1 MLLRGLLLLPRARR
15 WMRDTIDAAR
25 PQSMSIAE
33 CGFDHLPGIFS
44 RDLLA
49 RVRIVEVD
57 QVPQPPLERWG
68 LAGEA
73 LLARDAAGITLDQMI
88 FVKSGLQHDESLA
101 FHELVHAIQW
111 STLGINRFLALYGL
125 VLLEHGYAEHPLEA
139 MAYHLQAIFDEG
151 SPLPNVE
158 AVVARRTQ
166 EAFASFRARSLGH
179 RLALSLL
186 PSPRRR
192 GAW

>member
-15 WMRDTIDAAR
+15 WMRETIDAAR
-25 PQSMSIAE
+25 PHSMSIAE
-33 CGFDHLPGIFS
+33 CGFDHLPGVLS

-49 RVRIVEVD
+49 HVRIVAVD
-57 QVPQPPLERWG
+57 EVPQPPLERWG

-73 LLARDAAGITLDQMI
+73 LLVSDAAGITLDQMI
-88 FVKSGLQHDESLA
+88 FVKSGLQRDESLV
-101 FHELVHAIQW
+101 FHELVHAVQW
-111 STLGINRFLALYGL
+111 RTLGVNRFLALYGL
-125 VLLEHGYAEHPLEA
+125 LLLEHGYVDHPLEA

-166 EAFASFRARSLGH
+166 EAFASFRARSLAH
-179 RLALSLL
+179 RVALALL
-186 PSPRRR
+186 PSARRR

>member
-1 MLLRGLLLLPRARR
+1 MLLRGLVLLPRARR
-15 WMRDTIDAAR
+15 WMRETIAAAR
-25 PQSMSIAE
+25 PQSMSVAE
-33 CGFDHLPGIFS
+33 GRFDRLAGTFS
-44 RDLLA
+44 RDLLES
-49 RVRIVEVD
+49 VRIVAVNE
-57 QVPQPPLERWG
+57 VPQPPLKRWG
-68 LAGEA
+68 VSDDG

-88 FVKSGLQHDESLA
+88 FVKVGLQRDESLV

-111 STLGINRFLALYGL
+111 RTLGVHRFLAVYGL
-125 VLLEHGYAEHPLEA
+125 LLLERGYGDHPLEA

-166 EAFASFRARSLGH
+166 EAFAAFRARSFGR
-179 RLALSLL
+179 RLVMALL
-186 PSPRRR
+186 PAPRRR